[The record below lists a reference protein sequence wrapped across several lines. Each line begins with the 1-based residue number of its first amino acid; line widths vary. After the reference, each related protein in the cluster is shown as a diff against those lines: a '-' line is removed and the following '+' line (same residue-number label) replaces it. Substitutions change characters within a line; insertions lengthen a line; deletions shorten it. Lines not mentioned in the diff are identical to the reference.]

1 MGHGFCHDRLCEH
14 VNISNQNIYHSKQ
27 NSSFGDVL
35 LTRIILGVVEASFFP
50 GALFLISKWYKHSEL
65 GSRTA
70 LLYCGNIVSNAFGAL
85 IASAILDNMESVF
98 GRAAWR
104 WLFYLEGSMTILVA
118 ICAMFILPDFPETTK
133 SGWLTEQEVKLAVR
147 RMEEDADTHHD
158 HAGSKS
164 LVQGFWM
171 AILDPN
177 VWILTIAMFFQT
189 IANGFTA
196 YFPTIVSTLGYS
208 RTVTLLLCAPPY
220 LFTAFEAFFVSRHSD
235 KVGERF
241 YHITIPFWIGT
252 LGFVMAM
259 STMNTGVRY
268 FSLFLLTQSYAGF
281 SVFYGWLSNTFPSPP
296 AKRAVALA
304 FINSVSQVGNVVGS
318 YAWQPTW
325 APTYRNSFL
334 ICIVASCCSIFSC
347 YVLKIRLSS
356 MNEKTQRAETERGDA
371 RPGFRYLV

>member
-1 MGHGFCHDRLCEH
+1 MFHTDQCP
-14 VNISNQNIYHSKQ
+14 
-27 NSSFGDVL
+27 SFGDVL

-85 IASAILDNMESVF
+85 IASAILDNMEGVL

-147 RMEEDADTHHD
+147 RMEEDADAHHD

-177 VWILTIAMFFQT
+177 VWVLTIAMFFQT

-208 RTVTLLLCAPPY
+208 RTITLLLCAPPY
-220 LFTAFEAFFVSRHSD
+220 LFTAFEAFFVSRYVHKD
-235 KVGERF
+235 
-241 YHITIPFWIGT
+241 
-252 LGFVMAM
+252 
-259 STMNTGVRY
+259 
-268 FSLFLLTQSYAGF
+268 FSLLRHT
-281 SVFYGWLSNTFPSPP
+281 
-296 AKRAVALA
+296 
-304 FINSVSQVGNVVGS
+304 
-318 YAWQPTW
+318 
-325 APTYRNSFL
+325 
-334 ICIVASCCSIFSC
+334 
-347 YVLKIRLSS
+347 
-356 MNEKTQRAETERGDA
+356 
-371 RPGFRYLV
+371 